1 MIQSKIKAGVI
12 GASGYAGAE
21 LVRLLATHP
30 NVELVGINARSFL
43 GQPISDLYPSFYQ
56 IIDMVFEAEDSV
68 IQKSDVI
75 FASLPHG
82 VSEPIALKCH
92 QANKV
97 FIDLGADFRLYDE
110 ADYQDWYKLNYEE
123 KALHEKAVYG
133 LSELFKS
140 EIEKADIIGNPGCYP
155 TSIALACAPILKSG
169 WADSKHLIIDS
180 KSGTTG
186 AGKGLTETT
195 HFPRLNESFA
205 PYKVGGHRHTPEIE
219 QTLSILADQKVNVT
233 FTPHLLPVNR
243 GIISTIYV
251 PLKEPISLEM
261 IHDYYTKFYEQKK
274 FVRVLPLSRTADLK
288 YIKYTNYCDI
298 SLHMDARTNTL
309 IVVSCIDNMVKG
321 AAGQAIQNMNI
332 RFQLNEDAGL
342 QAIPASF

>member
-1 MIQSKIKAGVI
+1 MSLTKIKAGVI

-21 LVRLLATHP
+21 LVRLLSTHP
-30 NVELVGINARSFL
+30 NVELVGINARSYI
-43 GQPISDLYPSFYQ
+43 GQSISDLYPSFYQ
-56 IIDMVFEAEDSV
+56 IIDLIFEEEDNV
-68 IQKSDVI
+68 IAKSDVI

-82 VSEPIALKCH
+82 VSEPIAKKCM

-97 FIDLGADFRLYDE
+97 FIDLGADFRLYE
-110 ADYQDWYKLNYEE
+110 EKDYQEWYHLNYQE
-123 KALHEKAVYG
+123 KALHEQAVYG
-133 LSELFKS
+133 LSELF
-140 EIEKADIIGNPGCYP
+140 ADQIKTANIIGNPGCYP
-155 TSIALACAPILKSG
+155 TSIALACAPMLQSE
-169 WADSKHLIIDS
+169 WMLDSHIIIDS

-186 AGKGLTETT
+186 AGKGLSETS

-219 QTLSILADQKVNVT
+219 QTLSILANDKVSVT

-243 GIISTIYV
+243 GIISTIYI
-251 PLKEPISLEM
+251 KCKDNISLEKV
-261 IHDYYTKFYEQKK
+261 HQHYVDFYQNHQ

-309 IVVSCIDNMVKG
+309 IVVGCIDNMVKG

-332 RFQLNEDAGL
+332 RFGLAEYAGL

>member
-1 MIQSKIKAGVI
+1 MLKDKIKAGVI

-30 NVELVGINARSFL
+30 FVELAGINARSYI
-43 GQPISDLYPSFYQ
+43 GQKISDLYPSFYQ
-56 IIDMVFEAEDSV
+56 IIDLIFEDEDAV
-68 IQKSDVI
+68 IEKSDVI

-92 QANKV
+92 ENNKV

-110 ADYQDWYKLNYEE
+110 ADYKEWYKLDYQE

-133 LSELFKS
+133 LSELFKDDIAKS
-140 EIEKADIIGNPGCYP
+140 DIIGNPGCYP
-155 TSIALACAPILKSG
+155 TSIALSMAPILKSG
-169 WADSKHLIIDS
+169 WANVEHIIIDS

-186 AGKGLTETT
+186 AGKGLSETA

-219 QTLSILADQKVNVT
+219 QTLSILANEKVHVT

-243 GIISTIYV
+243 GIISTIYI
-251 PLKEPISLEM
+251 PLKESISLET
-261 IHDYYTKFYEQKK
+261 IHEYYTKFYQQKQ
-274 FVRVLPLSRTADLK
+274 FVRVLPLTRTADLK

-309 IVVSCIDNMVKG
+309 IVVGCIDNMVKG

-332 RFQLNEDAGL
+332 RFDLPEDAGL
-342 QAIPASF
+342 KAIPASF

>member
-1 MIQSKIKAGVI
+1 MSEKQIKAGVI

-21 LVRLLATHP
+21 LVRLLANHP
-30 NVELVGINARSFL
+30 DVELAGINARSYI
-43 GQPISDLYPSFYQ
+43 GTPISDLYPSFYQ
-56 IIDMVFEAEDSV
+56 IIDLVFEEEDAV
-68 IQKSDVI
+68 IAKSDVI

-82 VSEPIALKCH
+82 LSEPLAVKCH
-92 QANKV
+92 AAGKV

-110 ADYQDWYKLNYEE
+110 ADYQQWYNLPYNE

-133 LSELFKS
+133 LSELFAEDIKA
-140 EIEKADIIGNPGCYP
+140 ADIIGNPGCYP
-155 TSIALACAPILKSG
+155 TSIALACAPVLKAG
-169 WADSKHLIIDS
+169 WADVKHLIIDS

-186 AGKGLTETT
+186 AGKGLSETA

-219 QTLSILADQKVNVT
+219 QTLSILANQKVNVT

-243 GIISTIYV
+243 GIISTIYI
-251 PLKEPISLEM
+251 PLAEAKSLQEL
-261 IHDYYTKFYEQKK
+261 HAHYDAFYQNHQ

-321 AAGQAIQNMNI
+321 AAGQAIQNMNL
-332 RFQLNEDAGL
+332 RFGLAENAGL
-342 QAIPASF
+342 KGIPASF